1 MITLSEF
8 KMIYEIIPGE
18 TEFRLS
24 FRGDNH
30 DYMIVKYDDC
40 VTFQRCGYED
50 ESDEI
55 EYTDISELLSS
66 DLVDDINLTRDWS
79 KIEDIVADS
88 TFNLALDADLDWM
101 RSVQLT
107 MDVSDM
113 L

>member
-30 DYMIVKYDDC
+30 DYMIVKYGDC

-50 ESDEI
+50 GSDEI
-55 EYTDISELLSS
+55 EYTDIAELLSS
-66 DLVDDINLTRDWS
+66 DLIDGINLTRDWD
-79 KIEDIVADS
+79 KIENIVADNML
-88 TFNLALDADLDWM
+88 NLTLNADLSWM
-101 RSVQLT
+101 EEEYS
-107 MDVSDM
+107 
-113 L
+113 